1 MISNLTNFL
10 VYFLLSRSVGKY
22 TKLLTQQ
29 ILDQIEN
36 DVNEI

>member
-1 MISNLTNFL
+1 MISSLTNFQP
-10 VYFLLSRSVGKY
+10 YFLLSKNIGKS